1 VSQESKSGTAPET
14 KVKGKSKGKRNARAG
29 GTNQDSD
36 EASPNEHNGKSV
48 RKTFIFL

>member
-14 KVKGKSKGKRNARAG
+14 KVKGKSKGKKNACAG

-36 EASPNEHNGKSV
+36 EASPNENNGKSV
-48 RKTFIFL
+48 RNTFVFF